1 MGFIKAIGAFF
12 SAIGSVFGFLRS
24 RSEANNAPDVKAA
37 KKAQDEIDA
46 QNKADKAVAARD
58 TDATRGGLAE

>member
-1 MGFIKAIGAFF
+1 MGFFRAVAAFF
-12 SAIGSVFGFLRS
+12 GAIGSLFGFLKS
-24 RSEANNAPDVKAA
+24 RSDANNAPDVKAA